1 MPNDRSAR
9 ITLFSRRFIKLSRAW
24 RQEADSALAPL
35 GLSYATAQPLL
46 MVHRLDSPPHQA
58 MLAAELAI
66 EGPSLVR
73 LLNQLSAAGL
83 LTRDDD
89 PNDRRA
95 KTIHLTPEG
104 LALVAQA
111 EEALKT
117 LRERLMAHVSDQDL
131 ETSLRVLDCLAS
143 TIEHRETA
151 A

>member
-1 MPNDRSAR
+1 MPNDRSTC

-46 MVHRLDSPPHQA
+46 MVHRLGSPPNQA
-58 MLAAELAI
+58 MLAGELDI

-95 KTIHLTPEG
+95 KTIRLTQEG

-117 LRERLMAHVSDQDL
+117 LRERLMASVSDQDL
-131 ETSLRVLDCLAS
+131 ETSLRVLDCLAAS
-143 TIEHRETA
+143 IEHRESA